1 MTRKC
6 AFETNIQDF
15 SFHFE
20 LFLQLGMKMSYCQ
33 SCDIFDDF
41 SQASNFNAKFLSE
54 YHQISQELFRDS
66 KNNIK
71 TLHLDEFEDMLI
83 RLFPI
88 LIKKRIH
95 KRSSEGF
102 NSVDMPV
109 VFMPQKSG
117 ADCVSKPKVKTIY
130 LILVVAHR
138 IRLRYQSEY
147 DIE

>member
-1 MTRKC
+1 
-6 AFETNIQDF
+6 
-15 SFHFE
+15 
-20 LFLQLGMKMSYCQ
+20 MSYCQ
-33 SCDIFDDF
+33 SSDIFDDF

-117 ADCVSKPKVKTIY
+117 ADCVSKPKVKNY
-130 LILVVAHR
+130 LSHFSSSTSHIKVNMILNNHF
-138 IRLRYQSEY
+138 
-147 DIE
+147 DFNF